1 MDFER
6 IKKYISLMDKENLS
20 ELEVENGEF
29 SVFLKK
35 ESGKS
40 DESNN
45 FREEPVPEGKE
56 LELENDMVE
65 VTSPMVGIVHLSDL
79 KVESEV
85 KKGDL
90 LCTIEAMR
98 VKNEIKSSYEG
109 IILDIYVEN
118 NTPVEYGQ
126 KMFLIKK
133 ITS

>member
-1 MDFER
+1 
-6 IKKYISLMDKENLS
+6 MDKENLS